1 MSSSESREH
10 WGSKIGFILAAAGSA
25 IGLGNIW
32 KFPYLAGENGGGAFV
47 LVYLVCII
55 VLGLPIMIAEIVI
68 GRHTAKNPVGAFKI
82 IGNGSRWE
90 FVGYLGVLAGFF
102 IMTYYSVVG
111 GWTIG
116 YIVKSATGMISPY
129 NDVAAAES
137 TFSQFIQNPASM
149 IFYHFLF
156 MAATVFIVIR
166 GIKNGIEK
174 WNKVLLPML
183 FIILLVLI
191 VRGVTLEGSSK
202 GLLFYLQ
209 PDFSKITITT
219 VIEALGQCF
228 FSLSLGMG
236 AMITYGSYLNKGD
249 KILTSSLQIVGLDTL
264 AAFLS
269 GLAIFPAVFA
279 VGMMP
284 NQGPGLTFNILPV
297 VFGKMQFG
305 AIFSTL
311 FFILLFIAALT
322 SSMSLIEVVVAYI
335 TDEKG
340 WSRKKAVLIC
350 GSLIFLLGI
359 PSALSFGMLKD
370 FKIFFGATYFDFM
383 DKLTSTYMLPI
394 GGLLIAICLGWK
406 YGLSKTIHELDTDTG
421 LEGLKKTWAFAIRY
435 VAPVILCVIIVY
447 FGIYRI
453 FTR

>member
-149 IFYHFLF
+149 IFYHFLLWPQRYLSSSG
-156 MAATVFIVIR
+156 ALRTASR
-166 GIKNGIEK
+166 NG
-174 WNKVLLPML
+174 
-183 FIILLVLI
+183 
-191 VRGVTLEGSSK
+191 TSCCC
-202 GLLFYLQ
+202 
-209 PDFSKITITT
+209 
-219 VIEALGQCF
+219 QC
-228 FSLSLGMG
+228 SLSSFWCLSS
-236 AMITYGSYLNKGD
+236 GSY
-249 KILTSSLQIVGLDTL
+249 T
-264 AAFLS
+264 
-269 GLAIFPAVFA
+269 
-279 VGMMP
+279 
-284 NQGPGLTFNILPV
+284 
-297 VFGKMQFG
+297 
-305 AIFSTL
+305 
-311 FFILLFIAALT
+311 
-322 SSMSLIEVVVAYI
+322 
-335 TDEKG
+335 
-340 WSRKKAVLIC
+340 
-350 GSLIFLLGI
+350 
-359 PSALSFGMLKD
+359 
-370 FKIFFGATYFDFM
+370 
-383 DKLTSTYMLPI
+383 
-394 GGLLIAICLGWK
+394 
-406 YGLSKTIHELDTDTG
+406 
-421 LEGLKKTWAFAIRY
+421 
-435 VAPVILCVIIVY
+435 
-447 FGIYRI
+447 
-453 FTR
+453 